1 MSLRLIR
8 TERTS
13 EEDLQR
19 FKADQE
25 DFEWLVR
32 HSREIEE
39 QSKGKY
45 IAVVNKEVFVG
56 DSFEE
61 AEQKAKAKYPE
72 RDPYVEFIPLKP
84 RVMVL

>member
-1 MSLRLIR
+1 MPLKLIR
-8 TERTS
+8 TERTN

-19 FKADQE
+19 FKVDQE
-25 DFEWLVR
+25 DFEWLVT
-32 HSREIEE
+32 HAREIEE
-39 QSKGKY
+39 QYRGKY

-61 AEQKAKAKYPE
+61 AEQKAKAKYLQQ
-72 RDPYVEFIPLKP
+72 DPYVEFIPLKP

>member
-1 MSLRLIR
+1 MSLNLIR
-8 TERTS
+8 TERTN

-25 DFEWLVR
+25 DFEWCVE
-32 HSREIEE
+32 HAQEIEE
-39 QSKGKY
+39 QYRGKY

-56 DSFEE
+56 ESFEE
-61 AEQKAKAKYPE
+61 AEGQARAKHPE